1 MKNLISA
8 IEAQQATRLSDFNA
22 TISEV
27 QEIKHMD
34 KWQFLDL
41 LPKGKNLNNFKN
53 LEDAKSYLI
62 KRKEKQI
69 NKEIENKVNFIKS
82 ISNAGVLIDIKITIE
97 WKKSKMWGSNP
108 TANCWYSYTNNEGNF
123 CSGYV
128 TSGIVGGCGY
138 DKQSEAVARCLN
150 QINEVL
156 KPLYNA
162 KDKAIDRSNHEVLG
176 YGSGYGICPSIE
188 GGVGVSC
195 YPSIFN
201 KIGYNFQTIA
211 SGKNFD
217 VYTITKT
224 K

>member
-1 MKNLISA
+1 MENLINA
-8 IEAQQATRLSDFNA
+8 IETQQATRLSDFNA

-27 QEIKHMD
+27 QNIQHLD
-34 KWQFLDL
+34 KWQFSDL

-53 LEDAKSYLI
+53 LEDAKAYLL

-69 NKEIENKVNFIKS
+69 KKEIENKLNFIKS
-82 ISNAGVLIDIKITIE
+82 ISNAGELIDIKITVE

-108 TANCWYSYTNNEGNF
+108 VAQCWYGYTNNEGNF
-123 CSGYV
+123 CRGHV
-128 TSGIVGGCGY
+128 TSGSIVGCGY

-150 QINEVL
+150 QINCVL
-156 KPLYNA
+156 KPLYVA
-162 KDKAIDRSNHEVLG
+162 KDKAIDKSNHEILG

-188 GGVGVSC
+188 GGVGVNC

-211 SGKNFD
+211 SGKTFD